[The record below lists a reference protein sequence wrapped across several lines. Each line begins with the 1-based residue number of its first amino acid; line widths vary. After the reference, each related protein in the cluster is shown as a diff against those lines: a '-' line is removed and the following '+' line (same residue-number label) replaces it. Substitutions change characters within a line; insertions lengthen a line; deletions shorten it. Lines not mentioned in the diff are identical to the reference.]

1 MMFWWFQLCQWW
13 CFPVVVL
20 EGKGE
25 NRNYLYLSDTS
36 SSDVRISMESNPRS
50 ADGQTRIRI
59 RPESDQTQN
68 CVIGSFHWKPACAED
83 EWKEKLKGNFA
94 TLLKK
99 KNVRKKFTTN
109 AEMLEP
115 KTNDFWHFLPIF
127 ENRFIL
133 AKEGRGQGTAKSLI
147 TLQHHLSSSQSE
159 PFSLLK
165 GWNFFLVVVRQSAG
179 KPDKS

>member
-1 MMFWWFQLCQWW
+1 MMFWWFQLCQ
-13 CFPVVVL
+13 CTGTAVVVL

-99 KNVRKKFTTN
+99 RNVRKNFTTN

-115 KTNDFWHFLPIF
+115 KSYQFV
-127 ENRFIL
+127 
-133 AKEGRGQGTAKSLI
+133 RGQGTAKSLI

-165 GWNFFLVVVRQSAG
+165 GWSKFQHGWSSMNVDGWRLRLH
-179 KPDKS
+179 

>member
-1 MMFWWFQLCQWW
+1 MMFWWFQLCKWW
-13 CFPVVVL
+13 CFAMVVL
-20 EGKGE
+20 AGKGE

-68 CVIGSFHWKPACAED
+68 CVIGSFHWKPACTED

-99 KNVRKKFTTN
+99 RNVRKNFTTN

-115 KTNDFWHFLPIF
+115 KSYHFV
-127 ENRFIL
+127 
-133 AKEGRGQGTAKSLI
+133 RGQGTAKSLI
-147 TLQHHLSSSQSE
+147 TLQYHLSSSQSE

-165 GWNFFLVVVRQSAG
+165 GWWKFQHGWSSMNVDGWRLRLQ
-179 KPDKS
+179 